1 MAQDP
6 VEPVE
11 CHSGS
16 GYAEY
21 PTALHW
27 EGARLEVAFV
37 ITRYRT
43 LQGKGFRV
51 LVQDGR
57 EFELLYNES
66 TTEWQIIPR

>member
-16 GYAEY
+16 DYADY

-51 LVQDGR
+51 LVNDGR

>member
-1 MAQDP
+1 MAQDA
-6 VEPVE
+6 VELVE

-16 GYAEY
+16 AYAEY
-21 PTALHW
+21 PSALHW
-27 EGARLEVAFV
+27 DGVRLEVAFV

-66 TTEWQIIPR
+66 TYEWQIIPR